1 MTHKTGNML
10 LVKGNKMAKPEGP
23 KKHGPAGKDHG
34 HTPKLRGKM
43 KKA

>member
-23 KKHGPAGKDHG
+23 KKHGPAGKG
-34 HTPKLRGKM
+34 HAMPKVRGKM